1 MITQE
6 LEVKAN
12 HIDLAN
18 KVYDEEYTMKV
29 FFFGFRVFKKK
40 YKRVETVPNFKEAI
54 GFKK

>member
-40 YKRVETVPNFKEAI
+40 YKRV
-54 GFKK
+54 